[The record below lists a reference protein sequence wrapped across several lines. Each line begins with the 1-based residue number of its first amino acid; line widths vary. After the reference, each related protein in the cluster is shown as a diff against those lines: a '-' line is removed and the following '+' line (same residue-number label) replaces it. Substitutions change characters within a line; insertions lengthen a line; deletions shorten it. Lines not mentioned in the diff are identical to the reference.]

1 MNAILNG
8 LFGPSH
14 VLLFLELDLQQST
27 GGGLSS
33 LPGAAPSAQLDRRFP
48 RRDVDRSRL
57 DGEPWRPQA

>member
-14 VLLFLELDLQQST
+14 VLLFLEPDLHQST
-27 GGGLSS
+27 GGGLPS

>member
-14 VLLFLELDLQQST
+14 VLHFLESDLHRST
-27 GGGLSS
+27 GGGLTC
-33 LPGAAPSAQLDRRFP
+33 LPGAAPSDQLRRRFP

>member
-14 VLLFLELDLQQST
+14 VLLFLEVDLEQST
-27 GGGLSS
+27 GSGLSS
-33 LPGAAPSAQLDRRFP
+33 DPGAAPSDQLERRRP